1 MSDFLQDFEQLRN
14 GEQAAALIVSRS
26 KNCSALRNQGR
37 FWSCT
42 RESSGDS
49 APLVSSHTFD

>member
-1 MSDFLQDFEQLRN
+1 MSDFPQDFERLRN

-26 KNCSALRNQGR
+26 KNRSALRKPGR

-42 RESSGDS
+42 WESSGDS